1 MGGQTNAYEGVFK
14 KVFAL
19 NEETSLDELKYQGIP
34 EWDSV
39 GHMSLIAALETAF
52 SIELD
57 VDDVID
63 FSSFST
69 GKELLEKYGVSFN

>member
-1 MGGQTNAYEGVFK
+1 MSAQTNSYESVFK

-19 NEETSLDELKYQGIP
+19 SPDANLEELKYQGIP

-39 GHMSLIAALETAF
+39 GHMSLIAALETEF

-69 GKELLEKYGVSFN
+69 GKSLLGKYGISLI